1 MKATIRIAVGITAAA
16 LGLAA
21 GALAADGPRILVGP
35 NILVSRDGDIA
46 HCETMIAA
54 NPRDP
59 KNLLGGSITLSRADG
74 SPANKAYV
82 SHDGGATWKDIS
94 LPEEFET
101 GGGDPQVGFG
111 VTGTAYFMGLSPEMK
126 FYRSEDGGKTWGKAV
141 VLGKHHDHEMLITD
155 WTSGPF
161 AGRVYVAD
169 ETDVPGSN
177 EIEDLVMRRRVVLF
191 RSSDDGRS
199 FIGPI
204 EVARGNNTGLAAYN
218 LLILSDGTLVVPM
231 SEYPNY
237 GVDKTA
243 STWKALI
250 STSSDGG
257 VTFSPPRKVGEISFG
272 GVETMRKMQKSGRVD
287 QIGGPVYAADASS
300 GKFRDRI
307 YAAWMALENDRLRLV
322 LSFSA
327 DRGKTWSAPKPV
339 EANPPAYASQFQPM
353 IAVNPDGVLGVFFYD
368 TDGHPKRDAFDT
380 SFTVSLDG
388 GQTFLP
394 KKRVSSETSTPFGP
408 GNLRPGPYVM
418 SERGLLITFYTSGV
432 SRWPDGGDYIGLT
445 ADSEGVFHPF
455 WSDARSGTYQ
465 LYTAAIR
472 VPGGASASTPP
483 PAAPAAAER
492 TPVSITDRVTLVFD
506 PIRYDPQSRE
516 VIVPARLK
524 NTSKETLY
532 PPFRVEVKELI
543 HPYMVKAHE
552 EGSVPEIVNS
562 ANGKTGVGAVFDYS
576 KALGDLD
583 ALAPDAV
590 TNAVVWR
597 LKAASAVKTDFY
609 VASEV
614 TGSVEKKKE
623 PK

>member
-1 MKATIRIAVGITAAA
+1 MKRTSG
-16 LGLAA
+16 LGVAGFLLLS
-21 GALAADGPRILVGP
+21 GALAAEGPRIVVGP

-54 NPRDP
+54 NPRDA

-82 SHDGGATWKDIS
+82 STDGGATWKDIS
-94 LPEEFET
+94 IPEEFET

-111 VTGTAYFMGLSPEMK
+111 ITGTAYFMGLSPEMK

-141 VLGKHHDHEMLITD
+141 VLGRHHDHEMLITD
-155 WTSGPF
+155 WTTGPY

-169 ETDVPGSN
+169 ETDVPGSK
-177 EIEDLVMRRRVVLF
+177 EMEDLVMRRRVVLF

-237 GVDKTA
+237 GVDKKA
-243 STWKALI
+243 STWKALL

-257 VTFSPPRKVGEISFG
+257 VTFSAPRKIGEVPFG
-272 GVETMRKMQKSGRVD
+272 GVETMRTMQKSGRVD
-287 QIGGPVYAADASS
+287 QIGGPVYAADSS
-300 GKFRDRI
+300 TGKYRDRI
-307 YAAWMALENDRLRLV
+307 YAAWMALEGDRLRLV
-322 LSFSA
+322 LTFSS
-327 DRGKTWSAPKPV
+327 DRGKTWSVPKPV
-339 EANPPAYASQFQPM
+339 DPNPPAYASQFQPM
-353 IAVNPDGVLGVFFYD
+353 IAVNSDGVLGVFFYD
-368 TDGHPKRDAFDT
+368 TDGHPKRDAFDAA
-380 SFTVSLDG
+380 FTVSLDG

-394 KKRVSSETSTPFGP
+394 KKRVSSETSIPSGP

-418 SERGLLITFYTSGV
+418 SERGFLITYYTSGV

-445 ADSEGVFHPF
+445 ADADGIFHPF

-465 LYTAAIR
+465 LYSAAIR
-472 VPGGASASTPP
+472 VPTGETAKAS
-483 PAAPAAAER
+483 PAAAER
-492 TPVSITDRVTLVFD
+492 TPASITDRVTLVFD
-506 PIRYDPQSRE
+506 PIRYDAQSRE
-516 VIVPARLK
+516 VLAPIRLK

-543 HPYMVKAHE
+543 HPYNVKAKE
-552 EGSVPEIVNS
+552 EGSVPEILNS
-562 ANGKTGVGAVFDYS
+562 SNSKTGVGAVFDYS

-583 ALAPDAV
+583 SLPPDAV
-590 TNAVVWR
+590 TNAIVWR

-623 PK
+623 SK